1 MTTNFKLM
9 TNART
14 EALPTASSASAL
26 DSLLSEYRT
35 LATSEREKGTM
46 FEELTRQFLL
56 NDARFARRFKKVYLW
71 DEWPER
77 QTGDTGID
85 LVAIP
90 ADENAGENPGPV
102 AIQCKF
108 YAPGHTVH
116 KRDIDSFLAASGK
129 TRFARRILVD
139 TSGTAWGKNSQDAI
153 EDQ

>member
-1 MTTNFKLM
+1 M

-26 DSLLSEYRT
+26 DSLLTEYRT

-56 NDARFARRFKKVYLW
+56 NDARFARQFKKVYLW

-90 ADENAGENPGPV
+90 ADEKDGQAQEPRFRRGLRRGSRADAPPGPHRPEC
-102 AIQCKF
+102 AP
-108 YAPGHTVH
+108 APGQ
-116 KRDIDSFLAASGK
+116 
-129 TRFARRILVD
+129 ARR
-139 TSGTAWGKNSQDAI
+139 TGSSCP
-153 EDQ
+153 